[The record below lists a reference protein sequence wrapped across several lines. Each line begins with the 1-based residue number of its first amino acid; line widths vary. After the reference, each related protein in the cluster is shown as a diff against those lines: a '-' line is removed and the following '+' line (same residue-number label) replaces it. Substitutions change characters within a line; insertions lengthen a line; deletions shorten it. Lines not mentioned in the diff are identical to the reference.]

1 MPAFTRP
8 QDFEVDG
15 QYGRCKVCK
24 ITSGKSW
31 AKLAHLHHHETSL
44 AHREAVAALM
54 RTQAQAATAAVQA
67 VKSSHKSRSLHT
79 TVEDVPDIDDFP
91 QYQTHAEWDHA
102 ELWNAGIHD
111 TGEEFEDSLAVSL
124 HEVLDGAGLFEAI
137 TNQDEAP
144 ALMDAFDVGEL
155 LDNSGMAGSSS
166 HGDITQY
173 VLFSSPRLR
182 FSRAQQEAILA
193 WGKDLGARDV
203 PSLYG
208 VEKFQREALESLG
221 NPTVK
226 VTATSGNVYYRNT
239 IRDTIAKDY
248 AHPDTRREIHCHPQL
263 VQTKAVS
270 QAWHSKKWL
279 VDAPDFLLTP
289 MVRLK
294 GKDFYVDEL
303 VHCADGQWFIPT
315 RFFEMEDRALWAVGY
330 VVERRAHVA
339 ELCSHI
345 GLGGNFFCRCCH
357 AGGTKEFRESDE
369 GFKTLMEPGIAR
381 TVNETRDAILQHL
394 IMATHAAADK
404 RLKDAISTSGVK
416 DSFAMP
422 IINRLVAIGK
432 ALRRST
438 PTRKAVSPE
447 EVNKHLTEELLK
459 KKDTTTMNP
468 LLRMEGFDV
477 HKDTPVEPL
486 HTVILGI
493 IKYFWGQTVWILE
506 KQGKFAEF
514 RAKLSSLGRS
524 GLRIPNIMADY
535 LCRYRSSLIGKHF
548 KTLSQIMAFAVC
560 GLVDQDLQDT
570 WFALGRLTVL
580 IWETEITNMSAYV
593 KDLRDA
599 IRDVMDF
606 AAKQSPSLITLKNKF
621 HILSHLPDHI
631 ERFGPALLFS
641 TERYESFNR
650 IFRLCSIHSNRQAPS
665 RDIAMAFANQDRC
678 RHMITGGYWLDKMSK
693 QWVRAGAA
701 VTEHF
706 KTDRHDAH
714 LLGVDIPEPPEPG
727 RMTFPAQPR
736 GPRIRTDSKQDSDRV
751 LDWTDTEAGR
761 LGLTAPHGDY
771 HWQSAVSVVATEGD
785 VVGVGNEVLVRQEG
799 GQYSPLGF
807 ASVVEI
813 LFGTPSNTSDH
824 SSRSLRV
831 VVVQMSQLDDAPH
844 QKLRMP
850 TLHRTGDVRLYPA
863 QDIVCA
869 VNIQHDCS
877 KHGCSETGTESIR
890 QEREE
895 TTRTRAITKHH
906 DSTDYVVN
914 VLALHNQRLLRE
926 ALPEPLRVKPV
937 FFTDRAQLHKDAAV
951 SLRDQKL
958 QKKLTKDAAIRKRAE
973 DALRLTNQPASLDL
987 LAEDDETPND
997 TTRMTAEA
1005 GDLNMPEGDAS
1016 EPPSL
1021 DSLIVPRARDS
1032 DVNLPS
1038 PDIFLDLPRQLS
1050 IANRSDNMSS
1060 SQQVNSA
1067 ALYAAL
1073 GLAPPRTVAPP
1084 QVLSSQNNEN
1094 PSNQSTPFDFSG
1106 TTGLTSMPS
1115 TPRGASPAPDMA
1127 PPGSYTMPG
1136 PNDGMGPVQP
1146 SGSSAELPVNL
1157 GATMGFQPPSVL
1169 GRRRSREDDDYAPPT
1184 GPARQ
1189 SIPGQLLRAIATEK
1203 SMKAGLTSAQLEEV
1217 LTYVGLSVPEMLID
1231 LKIHLIKMGN
1241 DILNRYFKIISRH
1254 PDFHIR
1260 VRAVVAA
1267 VLLAANVPAYQ
1278 SNVLNHIM
1286 VSPILH
1292 IRAVQRLTARSQTHL
1307 ERNLHLINL
1316 DAAHRNDPADW
1327 AAIEL
1332 SIKNKDNIYQLT
1344 KTLMTHDMKVVHA
1357 HWGRFAFL
1365 RLLTSQIKKRKKKG
1379 KKKLNFWKEIDIALL
1394 NIRTTFAPITNVEER
1409 KLAISEVFAGALK
1422 GDVAQYGESASDV
1435 AMTSYS
1441 QNELSL
1447 LQATTANV
1455 VESFKVDIQAVN
1467 EGADADADENDEDDE
1482 E

>member
-1 MPAFTRP
+1 MPNPDRLLA
-8 QDFEVDG
+8 DG
-15 QYGRCKVCK
+15 LEWECPPV
-24 ITSGKSW
+24 I
-31 AKLAHLHHHETSL
+31 
-44 AHREAVAALM
+44 VF
-54 RTQAQAATAAVQA
+54 
-67 VKSSHKSRSLHT
+67 
-79 TVEDVPDIDDFP
+79 IDDVSGNSTK
-91 QYQTHAEWDHA
+91 Q
-102 ELWNAGIHD
+102 WNVHYSCYLSNG
-111 TGEEFEDSLAVSL
+111 GLPREM
-124 HEVLDGAGLFEAI
+124 LD
-137 TNQDEAP
+137 QDC
-144 ALMDAFDVGEL
+144 
-155 LDNSGMAGSSS
+155 
-166 HGDITQY
+166 HI
-173 VLFSSPRLR
+173 R
-182 FSRAQQEAILA
+182 F
-193 WGKDLGARDV
+193 V
-203 PSLYG
+203 
-208 VEKFQREALESLG
+208 
-221 NPTVK
+221 
-226 VTATSGNVYYRNT
+226 ATSPHASPMEIIEG
-239 IRDTIAKDY
+239 ICSEL
-248 AHPDTRREIHCHPQL
+248 REICNGEPIKAWDSVKGCHVL
-263 VQTKAVS
+263 VRP
-270 QAWHSKKWL
+270 WL
-279 VDAPDFLLTP
+279 MLLPGDNP
-289 MVRLK
+289 M
-294 GKDFYVDEL
+294 
-303 VHCADGQWFIPT
+303 Q
-315 RFFEMEDRALWAVGY
+315 
-330 VVERRAHVA
+330 A

-958 QKKLTKDAAIRKRAE
+958 QKKLTKDAAI
-973 DALRLTNQPASLDL
+973 LCTMCRLCQSLLYMGMVAGAGVLVLVGVGVGAGAGTDQNMGVEMGMDMDVL
-987 LAEDDETPND
+987 G
-997 TTRMTAEA
+997 MT
-1005 GDLNMPEGDAS
+1005 
-1016 EPPSL
+1016 
-1021 DSLIVPRARDS
+1021 
-1032 DVNLPS
+1032 
-1038 PDIFLDLPRQLS
+1038 
-1050 IANRSDNMSS
+1050 
-1060 SQQVNSA
+1060 
-1067 ALYAAL
+1067 
-1073 GLAPPRTVAPP
+1073 
-1084 QVLSSQNNEN
+1084 
-1094 PSNQSTPFDFSG
+1094 STP
-1106 TTGLTSMPS
+1106 
-1115 TPRGASPAPDMA
+1115 A
-1127 PPGSYTMPG
+1127 
-1136 PNDGMGPVQP
+1136 
-1146 SGSSAELPVNL
+1146 
-1157 GATMGFQPPSVL
+1157 
-1169 GRRRSREDDDYAPPT
+1169 
-1184 GPARQ
+1184 
-1189 SIPGQLLRAIATEK
+1189 
-1203 SMKAGLTSAQLEEV
+1203 
-1217 LTYVGLSVPEMLID
+1217 
-1231 LKIHLIKMGN
+1231 
-1241 DILNRYFKIISRH
+1241 LNR
-1254 PDFHIR
+1254 
-1260 VRAVVAA
+1260 
-1267 VLLAANVPAYQ
+1267 
-1278 SNVLNHIM
+1278 LNYRRDHF
-1286 VSPILH
+1286 P
-1292 IRAVQRLTARSQTHL
+1292 
-1307 ERNLHLINL
+1307 
-1316 DAAHRNDPADW
+1316 
-1327 AAIEL
+1327 
-1332 SIKNKDNIYQLT
+1332 
-1344 KTLMTHDMKVVHA
+1344 
-1357 HWGRFAFL
+1357 
-1365 RLLTSQIKKRKKKG
+1365 
-1379 KKKLNFWKEIDIALL
+1379 
-1394 NIRTTFAPITNVEER
+1394 
-1409 KLAISEVFAGALK
+1409 
-1422 GDVAQYGESASDV
+1422 
-1435 AMTSYS
+1435 
-1441 QNELSL
+1441 
-1447 LQATTANV
+1447 
-1455 VESFKVDIQAVN
+1455 
-1467 EGADADADENDEDDE
+1467 
-1482 E
+1482 